1 MISKSVHIQLLTSG
15 ARKGLHGF
23 WWMFKIIVPVSLAT
37 TLLDASGWML
47 HVEFLIEPVLGLLQL
62 PSEAAYP
69 LLAGMLTG
77 VYGGV
82 AAMAVLPF
90 TPDQMTLIAIFLL
103 ISHNLIQEGII
114 QAKSGIHP
122 LCITLFRLGTS
133 VLVVYAVMQCLDIQ
147 PVLATSS
154 ASIAPLPRPLVD
166 TLYGWGAATLR
177 LSITIF
183 LIFISVMILLEEMK
197 HHNLVIKLVDLF
209 HPCLKILGLDK
220 SVGILWMTAAIFGIA
235 YGSAVIIQE
244 VREKPIEKSNLTRLH
259 LSIGINHS
267 LIDDPVLFL
276 PLGLNPFWLWVPKI
290 VAAIILVNAYNFMA
304 RMLAAFKMTRL
315 KVTGGFE

>member
-1 MISKSVHIQLLTSG
+1 MISRSTHIQLFAVGT
-15 ARKGLHGF
+15 RKGLRGF
-23 WWMFKIIVPVSLAT
+23 WWMLKIIVPVSLAT
-37 TLLDASGWML
+37 TLLNASGWMR
-47 HVEFLIEPVLGLLQL
+47 HIEFLVEPILGILQL
-62 PSEAAYP
+62 PGIAAYP

-77 VYGGV
+77 VLGGI

-90 TPDQMTLIAIFLL
+90 TTDQMTLIAIFLL

-122 LCITLFRLGTS
+122 LLITLFRLATS
-133 VLVVYAVMQCLDIQ
+133 VFVVYIVMQFLDMQ
-147 PVLATSS
+147 PTTAVSQASFIPVQPSLIESLYDWALATLS
-154 ASIAPLPRPLVD
+154 
-166 TLYGWGAATLR
+166 

-183 LIFISVMILLEEMK
+183 IIFITVMIILEVMK
-197 HHNLVIKLVDLF
+197 HHNLVVKLVDLF

-220 SVGILWMTAAIFGIA
+220 SVGILWMTAAVFGIS

-244 VREKPIEKSNLTRLH
+244 VRETPIEKSKLTRLH

-276 PLGLNPFWLWVPKI
+276 SLGLSPYWLWIPRI
-290 VAAIILVNAYNFMA
+290 VAAILLVNAYNLLMH
-304 RMLAAFKMTRL
+304 MLVSFKMIRPR
-315 KVTGGFE
+315 VTGDVE